1 MLYLSP
7 GCRLLGAQ
15 DTGVDT
21 SSCGTPSHAAPEVL
35 SQSRMTKHGDVY
47 AFGIIGEAWGFAI
60 LGRRAAGTWEAV
72 QYSKVQY
79 RGSRTFGPVVRQA
92 QQASWS
98 ACQ

>member
-35 SQSRMTKHGDVY
+35 SQSRMTKQGDVY
-47 AFGIIGEAWGFAI
+47 AFGIIGEAGGFSNSI
-60 LGRRAAGTWEAV
+60 LGR
-72 QYSKVQY
+72 QL
-79 RGSRTFGPVVRQA
+79 RGCSAHVGSLTPGEVAWQA
-92 QQASWS
+92 RLASWS
-98 ACQ
+98 AL